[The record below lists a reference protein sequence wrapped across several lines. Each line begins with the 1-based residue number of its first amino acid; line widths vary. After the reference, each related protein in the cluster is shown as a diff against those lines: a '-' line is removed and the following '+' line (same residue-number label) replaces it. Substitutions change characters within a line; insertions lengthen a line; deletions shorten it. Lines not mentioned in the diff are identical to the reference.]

1 MHRFVAIAAALVV
14 CSGAAATNS
23 ASKWCRAPTPA
34 SWKRTLGRSV
44 VSLSRRVSMQPI
56 VGAGDG
62 RTYFAELYSPS
73 FSGVVRINAH
83 TSRVTPI
90 HRFPDAH
97 NDQADGSFD
106 GRWLVWNEY
115 HSLEDDFADFS
126 TFAWDSRSGTIS
138 QIGHAERDPNGNPW
152 PGQWRQPDVRAG
164 YATWTQGAGR
174 GETEVHSYDLARRH
188 DLVVRRGRAQGSFFV
203 AGPTVVWPESPAP
216 GADTR
221 MLAAS
226 PRTGAS
232 VPVPPALAGL
242 RGVSALFTDGRAI
255 AYPSAR
261 FRSLS
266 WAPTLRARPQLVF
279 KAMPGLHHVD
289 NSVRVAG
296 RYFLF
301 SAEGHYYL
309 GDGKVHRYMELGVD
323 GMAIDRTALV
333 AVRWR
338 KGKTLHPNGVEM
350 FVPLRRL
357 PRLSRCA

>member
-1 MHRFVAIAAALVV
+1 MHRLVAIAAALVV
-14 CSGAAATNS
+14 CSGAAATNR
-23 ASKWCRAPTPA
+23 ASSWCRAPTPA
-34 SWKRTLGRSV
+34 AWKRTLATSA
-44 VSLSRRVSMQPI
+44 VSLSRRASLQPI

-62 RTYFAELYSPS
+62 RSYFAELYSPR
-73 FSGVVRINAH
+73 FSGVVRINAR
-83 TSRVTPI
+83 TSHVTRI
-90 HRFPDAH
+90 RRFPNAH
-97 NDQADGSFD
+97 DDQADGSFD

-115 HSLEDDFADFS
+115 HSLEDDFAEFS
-126 TFAWDSRSGTIS
+126 TFAWDSRTGSIA
-138 QIGHAERDPNGNPW
+138 QIGQAERDANGNPW
-152 PGQWRQPDVRAG
+152 PGQWRQPDARGG
-164 YATWTQGAGR
+164 YATWTQGVGP
-174 GETEVHSYDLARRH
+174 GETEVHAYDLARHH

-203 AGPTVVWPESPAP
+203 AGPKVVWPESPAP
-216 GADTR
+216 GAYTR

-232 VPVPPALAGL
+232 VPVPPTLGAL
-242 RGVSALFTDGRAI
+242 RGVSALFTDGRVI
-255 AYPSAR
+255 AYPGAR
-261 FRSLS
+261 FKSVS
-266 WAPTLRARPQLVF
+266 WAPTLRAKPQLVF
-279 KAMPGLHHVD
+279 KAKHYVD

-323 GMAIDRTALV
+323 GMAIDRRALV

-338 KGKTLHPNGVEM
+338 RGKTLHPKGVEM